1 VKSEIETER
10 AGNDAPAEP
19 VPPIKAVVEI
29 DRLRLDAEEAGMLV
43 CRLEGQVQEATRL
56 LVELDEKIRKAKAKR
71 DVAVEAYYNVM
82 PKKLPPIP
90 SLAEMI
96 AAARKQRPDADDRQT
111 VMMASR
117 LRGTLHTA
125 LAGEGLIHEK
135 PLPAIEGP
143 EVRNVDDHRYNIPAT
158 PRERKTYA

>member
-1 VKSEIETER
+1 MQAIETER
-10 AGNDAPAEP
+10 AGKDTGTG
-19 VPPIKAVVEI
+19 PPIKQPGSAAEIERLKSEAQEAAIAVQKLESQQRDAARLLGEI
-29 DRLRLDAEEAGMLV
+29 DG
-43 CRLEGQVQEATRL
+43 
-56 LVELDEKIRKAKAKR
+56 KIRAAKEAR
-71 DVAVEAYYNVM
+71 DKAVEAYQSVV
-82 PKKLPPIP
+82 PRKLPPIP
-90 SLAEMI
+90 SLQEMI
-96 AAARKQRPDADDRQT
+96 AMARKQRPDADDRQT